1 VIAPCLSFLTPFRL
15 ASPRD
20 HDILVPL
27 IDGYENDGTFTPE
40 FADEARKRARAEH
53 DGKRLGKIIL
63 RCLGVV

>member
-1 VIAPCLSFLTPFRL
+1 L